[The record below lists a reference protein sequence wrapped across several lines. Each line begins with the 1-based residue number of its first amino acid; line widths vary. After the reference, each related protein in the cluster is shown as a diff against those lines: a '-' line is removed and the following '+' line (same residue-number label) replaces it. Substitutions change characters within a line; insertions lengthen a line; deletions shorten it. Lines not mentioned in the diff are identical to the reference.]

1 MGIRFAVDIGVASVG
16 WAVVNDEYVVLES
29 GVNIFPCADASK
41 NAERRNF
48 RQLKRLHR
56 RRKNRV
62 SDFEKLWQEENLEIP
77 KNNQINV
84 LQLRVKGL
92 SEKLTQEELF
102 WVLKNE
108 LLHRGISY
116 LDDALE
122 EGAANESDYKKALER
137 NQTELTQNEYSTE
150 FILHLKTLIYIYKS
164 NSLLQAGNFEQAL
177 ELRDKQ
183 ENELLKKVTSLGLE
197 SQLRLYLSFAVLGMY
212 TKDYVQAR
220 KYMKKIFSLGKL
232 FCAFPSY
239 KIARLVNLLLQ
250 AELGNYDFFE
260 NEIISIKRNIR
271 FEKQTYITEK
281 LIFKFI
287 QGYPLPSYEKARN
300 KRWLQYQKDIQK
312 IEQDKYERQLL
323 KTFDVLT
330 WIESKL
336 TQRSLADIFIEKAH

>member
-137 NQTELTQNEYSTE
+137 NQTELTQNEYPCIIQQKRFESYGE
-150 FILHLKTLIYIYKS
+150 YR
-164 NSLLQAGNFEQAL
+164 GNRSFE
-177 ELRDKQ
+177 
-183 ENELLKKVTSLGLE
+183 
-197 SQLRLYLSFAVLGMY
+197 
-212 TKDYVQAR
+212 KD
-220 KYMKKIFSLGKL
+220 G
-232 FCAFPSY
+232 
-239 KIARLVNLLLQ
+239 
-250 AELGNYDFFE
+250 
-260 NEIISIKRNIR
+260 EIISLSNVFTTNSYKKEIQAILKRQKE
-271 FEKQTYITEK
+271 FHLFLTEKFQDKYIEIFSRKRKYYEGPGNEKSRTNYGKYTLRINPKTGEYITEK
-281 LIFKFI
+281 NIFEKLIGKCTI
-287 QGYPLPSYEKARN
+287 YKDQVRAAGASYTAQEFN
-300 KRWLQYQKDIQK
+300 
-312 IEQDKYERQLL
+312 LL
-323 KTFDVLT
+323 NDLNNLT
-330 WIESKL
+330 VNNRKL
-336 TQRSLADIFIEKAH
+336 TEEEKRNVVNEVKTAKSVNVKRILKKVIGASCIIKNIENPKKEG

>member
-1 MGIRFAVDIGVASVG
+1 MGIRFALDIGVASVG

-41 NAERRNF
+41 NMNRRNF

-62 SDFEKLWQEENLEIP
+62 SDFEKLWQSEKLEIP

-137 NQTELTQNEYSTE
+137 NQTELTQNEYPCIIQQKRFESYGE
-150 FILHLKTLIYIYKS
+150 YR
-164 NSLLQAGNFEQAL
+164 GNRSFE
-177 ELRDKQ
+177 
-183 ENELLKKVTSLGLE
+183 
-197 SQLRLYLSFAVLGMY
+197 
-212 TKDYVQAR
+212 KD
-220 KYMKKIFSLGKL
+220 G
-232 FCAFPSY
+232 
-239 KIARLVNLLLQ
+239 
-250 AELGNYDFFE
+250 
-260 NEIISIKRNIR
+260 EIISLSNVFPIRKRYR
-271 FEKQTYITEK
+271 RY
-281 LIFKFI
+281 
-287 QGYPLPSYEKARN
+287 
-300 KRWLQYQKDIQK
+300 
-312 IEQDKYERQLL
+312 
-323 KTFDVLT
+323 
-330 WIESKL
+330 
-336 TQRSLADIFIEKAH
+336 